1 MSLRDDD
8 DDDDDD
14 DCDLKN
20 MIKRNKEVKDK
31 ECENEMKE
39 RM

>member
-31 ECENEMKE
+31 ECESEMKE